1 MQIAH
6 GQQFLLWISY
16 CFACFS
22 PSAFLF
28 DKAWKK
34 DMQKASMNALQRLL
48 DQPKAR
54 ALIYQMKI
62 FTEDCIFF
70 CTYSLSPL

>member
-1 MQIAH
+1 MVSSFVLD
-6 GQQFLLWISY
+6 FLLS
-16 CFACFS
+16 CLVCVRVFS
-22 PSAFLF
+22 QGSAFLF

-54 ALIYQMKI
+54 AQ
-62 FTEDCIFF
+62 DV
-70 CTYSLSPL
+70 